1 MKRLTAILVC
11 VLLSAGI
18 AQAAEKPLIRIG
30 ARVFTEQTLL
40 AEITAKFAPY
50 QEKYR
55 HLQAHPA
62 EVEGILRDGATRAR
76 ALALPII
83 EKARHAT
90 GLA

>member
-40 AEITAKFAPY
+40 AEITAQYLRTKGYNPQVTAAWAATWRVAP
-50 QEKYR
+50 R
-55 HLQAHPA
+55 
-62 EVEGILRDGATRAR
+62 
-76 ALALPII
+76 
-83 EKARHAT
+83 KAGNWT
-90 GLA
+90 